1 MSTNDTTTE
10 DRPIYEIPATNLSAL
25 QAKLDEMNR
34 RAVKLG
40 CEPTTLKIVEEF
52 EVERR
57 REHTRIKYMVK
68 YYKVEV
74 VGQSPKLNGWKLLAC
89 IERQP
94 SGENLVRTVPGETVP
109 ESYRTTDTHC
119 DHCHTARFRKEVFIL
134 KHDDGRHAQV
144 GRSCIADFLGHVS
157 VENICGRAAWEF
169 GLAEEMSEAGDE
181 SYGSRVETTVEM
193 MEFVSATAI
202 CVRRLGWLSRTKAA
216 EMDTGYGQGP
226 MSTSSI
232 AWTICTSHDRNTLE
246 MIEESSLFAEERD
259 MEIAAEA
266 IAWGRGLGTTGVG
279 DYIYNLGVAVRL
291 EVVTWKTSGIVAS
304 VIAAYLREKER
315 VGELGMKA
323 KEAQRTRRRR
333 RRASRIRRCDG
344 QVVEI
349 HRERVRRQDP
359 LQVRDDRRQHPDL
372 VVHRQQRVAQGRR
385 DPGHHRDRE
394 EAQRVQGLAANR
406 IFPSRGGPAQAEE
419 SQESQGGRGRCRS
432 TAARRTTM
440 SLLIM
445 QDNSNHPPR
454 P

>member
-74 VGQSPKLNGWKLLAC
+74 VGQSPKLNDWKLLAC

-169 GLAEEMSEAGDE
+169 SLAEEMSEAGDE

-226 MSTSSI
+226 MSTSGI

-266 IAWGRGLGTTGVG
+266 IAWARGLGTTGVG

-291 EVVTWKTSGIVAS
+291 DVVTWKTSGIVAS

-323 KEAQRTRRRR
+323 KRKPSEHVGVVGERQGFAAVTVKSLKYIESQFGVKTLCKFETTEGNTLIWWCSGNSEWLKEGETLDITGTVKKHNDYKGWLQTEL
-333 RRASRIRRCDG
+333 SRVAAG
-344 QVVEI
+344 LPKPKKVKKAKAAVAVVEA
-349 HRERVRRQDP
+349 P
-359 LQVRDDRRQHPDL
+359 LLD
-372 VVHRQQRVAQGRR
+372 AQ
-385 DPGHHRDRE
+385 PCP
-394 EAQRVQGLAANR
+394 
-406 IFPSRGGPAQAEE
+406 F
-419 SQESQGGRGRCRS
+419 
-432 TAARRTTM
+432 
-440 SLLIM
+440 
-445 QDNSNHPPR
+445 
-454 P
+454 

>member
-40 CEPTTLKIVEEF
+40 CEPTTLKIIEEF

-169 GLAEEMSEAGDE
+169 SLAEEMSEAGDE

-226 MSTSSI
+226 MSTSGI

-266 IAWGRGLGTTGVG
+266 IAWARGLGTTGVG

-291 EVVTWKTSGIVAS
+291 DVVTWKTSGIVAS

-323 KEAQRTRRRR
+323 KRKPSEHVGVVGERQGFAAVTVKSLKYIESQFGVKTLCKFETTEGNTLIWWCSGNSEWLKEGETLDITGTVKKHNDYKGWLQTEL
-333 RRASRIRRCDG
+333 SRVAAG
-344 QVVEI
+344 LPKPKKVKKAKAAVAVVEA
-349 HRERVRRQDP
+349 P
-359 LQVRDDRRQHPDL
+359 LLD
-372 VVHRQQRVAQGRR
+372 AQ
-385 DPGHHRDRE
+385 PCP
-394 EAQRVQGLAANR
+394 
-406 IFPSRGGPAQAEE
+406 F
-419 SQESQGGRGRCRS
+419 
-432 TAARRTTM
+432 
-440 SLLIM
+440 
-445 QDNSNHPPR
+445 
-454 P
+454 

>member
-169 GLAEEMSEAGDE
+169 SLAEEMSEAGDE

-216 EMDTGYGQGP
+216 EMDAGYGQGP
-226 MSTSSI
+226 MSTSGI

-266 IAWGRGLGTTGVG
+266 IAWARGLGTTGVG

-291 EVVTWKTSGIVAS
+291 DVVTWKTSGIVAS

-323 KEAQRTRRRR
+323 KRKPSEHVGVVGERQGFAAVTVKSLKYIESQFGVKTLCKFETTEGNTLIWWCSGNSEWLKEGETLDITGTVKKHNDYKGWLQTEL
-333 RRASRIRRCDG
+333 SRVAAG
-344 QVVEI
+344 LPKPKKVKKAKAAVAVVEA
-349 HRERVRRQDP
+349 P
-359 LQVRDDRRQHPDL
+359 LLD
-372 VVHRQQRVAQGRR
+372 AQ
-385 DPGHHRDRE
+385 PCT
-394 EAQRVQGLAANR
+394 
-406 IFPSRGGPAQAEE
+406 F
-419 SQESQGGRGRCRS
+419 
-432 TAARRTTM
+432 
-440 SLLIM
+440 
-445 QDNSNHPPR
+445 
-454 P
+454 

>member
-10 DRPIYEIPATNLSAL
+10 DRPIYEIPATNLPAL
-25 QAKLDEMNR
+25 QAKLNEMNR

-169 GLAEEMSEAGDE
+169 SLAEEMSEAGDE

-226 MSTSSI
+226 MSTSGI

-266 IAWGRGLGTTGVG
+266 IAWGSNSAKSSSIDRPSSAST
-279 DYIYNLGVAVRL
+279 NLR
-291 EVVTWKTSGIVAS
+291 TTSGGSA
-304 VIAAYLREKER
+304 
-315 VGELGMKA
+315 G
-323 KEAQRTRRRR
+323 TF
-333 RRASRIRRCDG
+333 SRSC
-344 QVVEI
+344 
-349 HRERVRRQDP
+349 
-359 LQVRDDRRQHPDL
+359 
-372 VVHRQQRVAQGRR
+372 
-385 DPGHHRDRE
+385 
-394 EAQRVQGLAANR
+394 
-406 IFPSRGGPAQAEE
+406 
-419 SQESQGGRGRCRS
+419 
-432 TAARRTTM
+432 
-440 SLLIM
+440 
-445 QDNSNHPPR
+445 
-454 P
+454 

>member
-169 GLAEEMSEAGDE
+169 SLAEEMSEAGDE

-226 MSTSSI
+226 MSTSGI

-266 IAWGRGLGTTGVG
+266 IAWARGLGTTGVG

-291 EVVTWKTSGIVAS
+291 DVVTWKTSGIVAS

-323 KEAQRTRRRR
+323 KRKPSEHVGVVGERQGFAAVTVKSLKYIESQFGVKTLCKFETTEGNTLIWWCSGNSEWLKEGETLDITGTVKKHNDYKGWLQTEL
-333 RRASRIRRCDG
+333 SRVAAG
-344 QVVEI
+344 LPKPKKVKKAKAAVAVVEA
-349 HRERVRRQDP
+349 P
-359 LQVRDDRRQHPDL
+359 LLD
-372 VVHRQQRVAQGRR
+372 AQ
-385 DPGHHRDRE
+385 PCT
-394 EAQRVQGLAANR
+394 
-406 IFPSRGGPAQAEE
+406 F
-419 SQESQGGRGRCRS
+419 
-432 TAARRTTM
+432 
-440 SLLIM
+440 
-445 QDNSNHPPR
+445 
-454 P
+454 

>member
-169 GLAEEMSEAGDE
+169 SLAEEMSEAGDE

-226 MSTSSI
+226 MSTSGI

-266 IAWGRGLGTTGVG
+266 IAWARGLGTTGVG

-291 EVVTWKTSGIVAS
+291 DVVTWKTSGIVAS

-323 KEAQRTRRRR
+323 KRKPSEHVGVVGERQGFAAVTVKSLKYIESQFGVKTLCKFETTEGNTLIWWCSGNSEWLKEGETLDITGTVKKHNDYKGWLQTEL
-333 RRASRIRRCDG
+333 SRIAAG
-344 QVVEI
+344 LPKPKKVKKAKAVVAVVEA
-349 HRERVRRQDP
+349 P
-359 LQVRDDRRQHPDL
+359 LLD
-372 VVHRQQRVAQGRR
+372 AQ
-385 DPGHHRDRE
+385 PCP
-394 EAQRVQGLAANR
+394 
-406 IFPSRGGPAQAEE
+406 F
-419 SQESQGGRGRCRS
+419 
-432 TAARRTTM
+432 
-440 SLLIM
+440 
-445 QDNSNHPPR
+445 
-454 P
+454 

>member
-169 GLAEEMSEAGDE
+169 SLAEEMSEAGDE

-226 MSTSSI
+226 MSTSGI

-266 IAWGRGLGTTGVG
+266 IAWARGLGTTGVG

-291 EVVTWKTSGIVAS
+291 DVVTWKTSGIVAS

-323 KEAQRTRRRR
+323 KRKPSEHVGVVGERQGFAAVTVKSLKYIESQFGVKTLCKFETTEGNTLIWWCSGNSEWLKEGETLDITGTVKKHNDYKGWLQTEL
-333 RRASRIRRCDG
+333 SRVAAG
-344 QVVEI
+344 LPKPKKVKKAKAAVAVVEA
-349 HRERVRRQDP
+349 P
-359 LQVRDDRRQHPDL
+359 LLD
-372 VVHRQQRVAQGRR
+372 AQ
-385 DPGHHRDRE
+385 PCP
-394 EAQRVQGLAANR
+394 
-406 IFPSRGGPAQAEE
+406 F
-419 SQESQGGRGRCRS
+419 
-432 TAARRTTM
+432 
-440 SLLIM
+440 
-445 QDNSNHPPR
+445 
-454 P
+454 

>member
-169 GLAEEMSEAGDE
+169 SLAEEMSEAGDE

-226 MSTSSI
+226 MSTSGI

-266 IAWGRGLGTTGVG
+266 IAWARGLGTTGVG

-291 EVVTWKTSGIVAS
+291 DVVTWKTSGIVAS

-323 KEAQRTRRRR
+323 KRKPSEHVGVVGERQGFAAVTVKSLKYIESQFGVKTLCKFETTEGNTLIWWCSGNSEWLKEGETLDITGTVKKHNDYKGWLQTEL
-333 RRASRIRRCDG
+333 SRVAAG
-344 QVVEI
+344 LPKPKKVKAAVAVVEA
-349 HRERVRRQDP
+349 P
-359 LQVRDDRRQHPDL
+359 LLD
-372 VVHRQQRVAQGRR
+372 AQ
-385 DPGHHRDRE
+385 PCP
-394 EAQRVQGLAANR
+394 
-406 IFPSRGGPAQAEE
+406 F
-419 SQESQGGRGRCRS
+419 
-432 TAARRTTM
+432 
-440 SLLIM
+440 
-445 QDNSNHPPR
+445 
-454 P
+454 

>member
-1 MSTNDTTTE
+1 MNTNDTTTTKCPVY
-10 DRPIYEIPATNLSAL
+10 DIPATNLPGL

-34 RAVKLG
+34 RAARLG
-40 CEPTTLKIVEEF
+40 CEPTVLKIVGEYD
-52 EVERR
+52 VERK
-57 REHTRIKYMVK
+57 REGTKIKYLAH
-68 YYKVEV
+68 YFQVEV
-74 VGQSPKLNGWKLLAC
+74 TGQTPKLNGWQLMAA
-89 IERQP
+89 IEMQP
-94 SGENLVRTVPGETVP
+94 SGENMVRCVPGQTVP

-169 GLAEEMSEAGDE
+169 SLAEEMSEAGDE

-226 MSTSSI
+226 MSTSGI

-266 IAWGRGLGTTGVG
+266 IAWARGLGTTGVG

-291 EVVTWKTSGIVAS
+291 DVVTWKTSGIVAS

-323 KEAQRTRRRR
+323 KRKPSEHVGVVGERQGFAAVTVKSLKYIESQFGVKTLCKFETTEGNTLIWWCSGNSEWLKEGETLDITGTVKKHNDYKGWLQTEL
-333 RRASRIRRCDG
+333 SRVAAG
-344 QVVEI
+344 LPKPKKVKKAKAAVAVVEA
-349 HRERVRRQDP
+349 P
-359 LQVRDDRRQHPDL
+359 LLD
-372 VVHRQQRVAQGRR
+372 AQ
-385 DPGHHRDRE
+385 PCP
-394 EAQRVQGLAANR
+394 
-406 IFPSRGGPAQAEE
+406 F
-419 SQESQGGRGRCRS
+419 
-432 TAARRTTM
+432 
-440 SLLIM
+440 
-445 QDNSNHPPR
+445 
-454 P
+454 